1 MWIAVVKSAIGLV
14 TVTVGMW
21 LLAQLVQPMVAIATS
36 GPNASAQ
43 SVQRVGG
50 YFTALTV
57 DNLVLIGA
65 VAVGLAFLA
74 RAAVEARLG

>member
-1 MWIAVVKSAIGLV
+1 MWTAVIRAAIGLPL
-14 TVTVGMW
+14 TVFLMW
-21 LLAQLVQPMVAIATS
+21 LLAQIIAPIVDFAMS
-36 GPNASAQ
+36 GPNASEP

-65 VAVGLAFLA
+65 LAVGLYLLT
-74 RAAVEARLG
+74 RAAVERNVR

>member
-21 LLAQLVQPMVAIATS
+21 LLAKLVQPMVTIATS
-36 GPNASAQ
+36 GPNASAA

-50 YFTALTV
+50 YFNALTV
-57 DNLVLIGA
+57 DNLVLVGA